1 MILLFFNKKES
12 LQLAFINRC
21 SQVSMA
27 AKHLGVSS
35 KPSQAETE
43 PPEAQHLE
51 GAGFFGK
58 KILWNNPFCL
68 EKMHTRAKVS
78 WVEYKNMCRQIFFL

>member
-1 MILLFFNKKES
+1 MYEIVLYQIVISDCDNPTFFHPKRVI
-12 LQLAFINRC
+12 AVGVYRC

-51 GAGFFGK
+51 G
-58 KILWNNPFCL
+58 NN
-68 EKMHTRAKVS
+68 
-78 WVEYKNMCRQIFFL
+78 

>member
-1 MILLFFNKKES
+1 
-12 LQLAFINRC
+12 
-21 SQVSMA
+21 MA

-51 GAGFFGK
+51 GNQ
-58 KILWNNPFCL
+58 LD
-68 EKMHTRAKVS
+68 
-78 WVEYKNMCRQIFFL
+78 